1 MLNMRLWEPV
11 NPLANALRHTGI
23 GRVSG
28 CGVTSGTYIALEAN
42 RTSFGF
48 FDKIKGAQRPG
59 PDKIEA
65 VSR

>member
-23 GRVSG
+23 GRVFG

-48 FDKIKGAQRPG
+48 FDNIKGVQ
-59 PDKIEA
+59 
-65 VSR
+65 